1 MQRIPLL
8 LQSAHTL
15 LPGTDRRMLRYRIC
29 SWSCVLVVVVVVPLP
44 KDMWRSSL
52 PRFSPA
58 LWTGGG
64 VPTLGLDCTNDPP
77 LDRTAGAASR
87 SCTHPYELCSHVVQA
102 PLRVRVRWCVCV
114 RRARDW

>member
-1 MQRIPLL
+1 
-8 LQSAHTL
+8 
-15 LPGTDRRMLRYRIC
+15 MLRYRIC
-29 SWSCVLVVVVVVPLP
+29 SWSCVLAVVVVVPLP

-87 SCTHPYELCSHVVQA
+87 SCTHPYELRSHVVQA